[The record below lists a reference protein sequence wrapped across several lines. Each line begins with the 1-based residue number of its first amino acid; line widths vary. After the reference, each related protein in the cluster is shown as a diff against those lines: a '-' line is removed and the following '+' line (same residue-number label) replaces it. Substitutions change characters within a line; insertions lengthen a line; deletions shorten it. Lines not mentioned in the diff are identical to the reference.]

1 MRHTADA
8 PAVDV
13 RSGDTELAGDL
24 ANGQEIVLGPLAAG
38 MLADRLGIA
47 AAALFALGAYGLGV
61 ALSLL
66 DGWKLNRS

>member
-1 MRHTADA
+1 
-8 PAVDV
+8 
-13 RSGDTELAGDL
+13 
-24 ANGQEIVLGPLAAG
+24 

-66 DGWKLNRS
+66 DGWKFNRS